1 MTVKVP
7 NCPKCHV
14 PMELVRKVPGPTGLS
29 PLYTF
34 RCENCQ
40 LLFTQ
45 EQRDDISHDEARRFR
60 SK

>member
-14 PMELVRKVPGPTGLS
+14 PMELVRKVPGTMERS

-34 RCENCQ
+34 RCQNCQ

-45 EQRDDISHDEARRFR
+45 EQRDDISHEEARWFR